1 MRPRTKLQL
10 KVANLSSQLP
20 NIEGLMI
27 DWAKVECLEHRGYA
41 TKSRVICMECGQRFS
56 PEIVKRKR
64 AICPHCGTSL
74 KIEQSRKRI
83 NKQTMFIGK
92 AEICEEFQVIRS
104 FELVAYYREET
115 EPLYYIREILQHWI
129 KDDGNREVV
138 ALANN
143 T

>member
-83 NKQTMFIGK
+83 NKQTMFIAKQKFVKSSKSSVVLNWLLITGK
-92 AEICEEFQVIRS
+92 KQSLFIIFGRYCNI
-104 FELVAYYREET
+104 
-115 EPLYYIREILQHWI
+115 
-129 KDDGNREVV
+129 G
-138 ALANN
+138 
-143 T
+143 